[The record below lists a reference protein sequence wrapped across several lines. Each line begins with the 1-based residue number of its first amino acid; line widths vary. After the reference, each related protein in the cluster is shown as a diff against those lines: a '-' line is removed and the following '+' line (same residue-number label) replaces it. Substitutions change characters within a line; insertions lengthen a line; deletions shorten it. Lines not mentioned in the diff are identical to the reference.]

1 MSAETVT
8 PLRPAVET
16 AWSGDVGEFAV
27 EVRRD
32 QAGGT
37 LCLKP
42 RQGAELRIEVRGD
55 ALTLHYAG
63 PEVRLTAPDAT
74 LTLEAEDIA
83 LKARKTLSV
92 DAGEEVDIHSG
103 VDVEVRADHHVNLW
117 GHGVLVG
124 D

>member
-8 PLRPAVET
+8 PLRPAPD
-16 AWSGDVGEFAV
+16 ALWSGDVGAFEV
-27 EVRRD
+27 EVQGD
-32 QAGGT
+32 ASGGL
-37 LCLKP
+37 LCLRP
-42 RQGAELRIEVRGD
+42 PQGAELRIEIRGD

-63 PEVRLTAPDAT
+63 PEVRLTAPDAR
-74 LTLEAEDIA
+74 LTLDAQDIQ
-83 LKARKTLSV
+83 LKARRTLSL

>member
-8 PLRPAVET
+8 PLRPTET
-16 AWSGDVGEFAV
+16 AWSGDVGEFEV
-27 EVRRD
+27 EVHRHKD
-32 QAGGT
+32 GGT
-37 LCLKP
+37 LCLRP
-42 RQGAELRIEVRGD
+42 REGAELRIELRGD
-55 ALTLHYAG
+55 VLSLNYAG
-63 PEVRLTAPDAT
+63 PEVRLTAPDAR
-74 LTLEAEDIA
+74 LTLDAEDIE
-83 LKARKTLSV
+83 LKARKTLSM